1 MLFTPKVAVL
11 NDIDLAKKLDLAVTD
26 LSQAD
31 NFDFL
36 LIKTPKAL
44 ELHQVGK
51 NFVLV
56 IDFLDKSL
64 LYRKQNA
71 TCNNEALAK
80 AVGLKANKSLNIID
94 ATAGLGKDAFILASL
109 GANVILIERSPVVAA
124 LLQDA
129 LERAQEQVSMK
140 LVKNDAIKFLT
151 TLKDNPTDVIY
162 LDPMYPQRSKSSAVK
177 KDIKMLQML
186 LGSDQDEGDLL
197 TTALACAKR
206 VVLKRPNWANLPTK
220 HKPHM
225 IISTPNHYFAV
236 YINHQL

>member
-1 MLFTPKVAVL
+1 MLLAPKVAVL
-11 NDIDLAKKLDLAVTD
+11 NDIGLAKKLDLAVTD
-26 LSQAD
+26 LSQAE

-51 NFVLV
+51 NFVLA

-64 LYRKQNA
+64 LYRKKKA

-80 AVGLKANKSLNIID
+80 AVGLKANRSLNIID

-109 GANVILIERSPVVAA
+109 GANVTLIERSLVVAA

-140 LVKNDAIKFLT
+140 LVKDDAIKFLT

-162 LDPMYPQRSKSSAVK
+162 LDPMYPQRSSAVK

-186 LGSDQDEGDLL
+186 LGSDQDEGELL
-197 TTALACAKR
+197 NTALACAKR

-236 YINHQL
+236 YINHKL